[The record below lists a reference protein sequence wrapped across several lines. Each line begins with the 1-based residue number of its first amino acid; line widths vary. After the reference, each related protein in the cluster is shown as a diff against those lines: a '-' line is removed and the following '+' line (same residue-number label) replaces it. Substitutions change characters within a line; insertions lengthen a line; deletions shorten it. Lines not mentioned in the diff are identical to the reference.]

1 MRLAGSDP
9 FPVARRGHP
18 TVLPMKAF
26 LVSPGARVDLDK
38 WDPGDTSA
46 FPGINKEDGLV
57 MLEAIRLRLRELQ
70 ARLIAQRLHKVL
82 ILFQAMDAGGK
93 DGAVRHVFQG
103 LDPHGLSVVAFKAPT
118 AAELE
123 HDFLWR
129 VHARVPGRGEITIFN
144 RSHYEDVVAVRVR
157 RLAPR
162 DVWEKRFE
170 HIVQFERLLADEG
183 TLVLKFFLHI
193 DAAEQKS
200 RLEARLRDPSKQWK
214 LQPSDL
220 DDRAKWNDFIKAYE
234 EALGRT
240 STAHAPWYVVPAN
253 KKWYRNVVVATIVRE
268 ALERLKPEYPALPA
282 GLTGVTGL

>member
-1 MRLAGSDP
+1 
-9 FPVARRGHP
+9 
-18 TVLPMKAF
+18 MKAF
-26 LVSPGARVDLDK
+26 LVSPGARVDLNK
-38 WDPGDTSA
+38 WDPNDTSA
-46 FPGINKEDGLV
+46 FPGLNKEDGAV
-57 MLEAIRLRLRELQ
+57 VLENTRLRLRELQ
-70 ARLIAQRLHKVL
+70 ARLIAERRHKVL

-93 DGAVRHVFQG
+93 DGAVRNVFQG

-123 HDFLWR
+123 RDFLWR

-157 RLAPR
+157 KLAPR

-200 RLEARLRDPSKQWK
+200 RLEVRLKDPSKQWK
-214 LQPSDL
+214 LQASDL
-220 DDRAKWNDFIKAYE
+220 NDRANWNDFIKAYE

-240 STAHAPWYVVPAN
+240 STPQAPWYVVPAN

-268 ALERLKPEYPALPA
+268 ALDRLKPEYPPLPA
-282 GLTGVTGL
+282 GLAGVTSL